1 MYCGRYWHA
10 TWCVVCAPARRSC
23 SRRRAARF
31 WTRSSTWVTWR
42 RSSGRRRSIRSCG
55 TRRPR
60 TCSRTSTCPR
70 HRPPTPGQW
79 RCCTVTCFCCFCIWK
94 SVDRYCI
101 KSCRINVA
109 SEDEILSNRAFN
121 TTIDI
126 KLRSWTDK
134 KLPHK
139 CVEVG
144 METLQVFLYI
154 LASFSKNRV
163 VLLS

>member
-1 MYCGRYWHA
+1 M
-10 TWCVVCAPARRSC
+10 
-23 SRRRAARF
+23 
-31 WTRSSTWVTWR
+31 
-42 RSSGRRRSIRSCG
+42 
-55 TRRPR
+55 
-60 TCSRTSTCPR
+60 
-70 HRPPTPGQW
+70 
-79 RCCTVTCFCCFCIWK
+79 
-94 SVDRYCI
+94 DRYCI

-109 SEDEILSNRAFN
+109 SDDEILPNRAFN

-144 METLQVFLYI
+144 METLQVFLCI
-154 LASFSKNRV
+154 FASFSKNRV